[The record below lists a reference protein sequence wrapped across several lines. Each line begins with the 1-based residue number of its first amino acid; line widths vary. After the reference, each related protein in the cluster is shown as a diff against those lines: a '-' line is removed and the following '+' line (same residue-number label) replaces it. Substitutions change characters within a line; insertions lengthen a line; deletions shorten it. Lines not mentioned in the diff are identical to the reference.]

1 VKSGIPVCAIYG
13 ETTTSFIKDSSEEYL
28 SYLGLPETAV
38 NVYDNESK
46 QFTKKGKKYKM
57 SDIKLKMN
65 QMCLHL
71 TFNHYTCSKDINITQ

>member
-1 VKSGIPVCAIYG
+1 
-13 ETTTSFIKDSSEEYL
+13 
-28 SYLGLPETAV
+28 LPETAV